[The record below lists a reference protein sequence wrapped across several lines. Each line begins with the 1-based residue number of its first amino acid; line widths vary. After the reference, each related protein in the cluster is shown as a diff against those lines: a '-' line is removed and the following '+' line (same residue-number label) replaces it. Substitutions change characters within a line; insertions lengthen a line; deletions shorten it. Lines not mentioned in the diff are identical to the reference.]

1 MPIARQGDIHW
12 YDFGPVI
19 GAELSGRRPA
29 LVISDDG
36 FNRAFGMPIALPMST
51 TMPAEIHRR
60 QHIYI
65 SASDS
70 WASAWQMKSVDQG
83 KLGDCIGKASP
94 DEMDAVIE
102 ALLLRLN
109 RRDDPVSI
117 QTAVGLL
124 PIGAGTVAYLTLTGP
139 NRDERQ
145 VSVLAL
151 NYNAGNNMAI
161 TVEVELGESRPGS
174 PVAVPVTLLNIG
186 VAAYARVNIVRAID
200 ASERDLVPTYIVRPD
215 DVDAVIDKL
224 LEWI

>member
-12 YDFGPVI
+12 YNFGPVI
-19 GAELSGRRPA
+19 GAELSSLRPA
-29 LVISDDG
+29 LVISNDD
-36 FNRAFGMPIALPMST
+36 FNRAFGVAIALPMSS

-65 SASDS
+65 SASNS
-70 WASAWQMKSVDQG
+70 WASAWQMKSVDRD
-83 KLGDCIGKASP
+83 KLGDRIGKASP

-102 ALLLRLN
+102 ALLVRLN
-109 RRDDPVSI
+109 LRDDPVWI
-117 QTAVGLL
+117 QTAVGLF
-124 PIGAGTVAYLTLTGP
+124 PIGAGTVANLTLTGP
-139 NRDERQ
+139 DWDERH

-174 PVAVPVTLLNIG
+174 PVAVRVTLLDIG

-200 ASERDLVPTYIVRPD
+200 ASERDLVPTNMVRLE